1 MPHRLM
7 ALLSPFRPASLLV
20 SVPHATVTKY
30 SIPDTNSLL
39 QIWGLI
45 LREGKGG
52 EGGQIVVKEEEQQLE
67 SRILIVGVSV

>member
-52 EGGQIVVKEEEQQLE
+52 QIVVKEEEQQQE